1 MNINNCKEIPT
12 SCSDE
17 LDNLDKKNWKNY
29 KSQLFKT
36 QLQKVT
42 DDENVLGRPGSE
54 MEGAWGRDTNIYSH
68 SSF

>member
-12 SCSDE
+12 SCSGE

-29 KSQLFKT
+29 KS
-36 QLQKVT
+36 QKVT